1 MAQTFQITIN
11 DDFTIPSD
19 RFNDSIYISNRVAV
33 VGSAVAGSLRSALSY
48 IYMHDGPIN
57 LPRER
62 LKAAEPFLEPR
73 ELVLARW
80 LQTRTNGSLRSKYGD
95 KALLAA
101 REAKYKCTSC
111 GFSDVRALH
120 LDHIDGHTTGTE
132 FACLCANCHNIK
144 SREHDWSGEKR
155 Y

>member
-1 MAQTFQITIN
+1 MNKDSN
-11 DDFTIPSD
+11 DYTIPMD
-19 RFNDSIYISNRVAV
+19 RFNNTIYLLSRVAEADLPA
-33 VGSAVAGSLRSALSY
+33 VGSMKSTLSFLY
-48 IYMHDGPIN
+48 LHEGPVN

-62 LKAAEPFLEPR
+62 LKASEPFLEPR
-73 ELVLARW
+73 ELVIVRW
-80 LQTRTNGSLRSKYGD
+80 LQTRTNGNLRSKYGA

-101 REAKYKCTSC
+101 RNANYRCVTC

-120 LDHIDGHTTGTE
+120 LDHIDGHTIDTD

-144 SREHDWSGEKR
+144 SRKMDWSGDKK